1 MEAAILRSHDLLNLS
16 LYPTQ
21 CNFKEIQLISFCSS
35 FSINDT
41 LCFVFQKPHLCTIMI
56 RAICL
61 LFALLFVCTDAR
73 PESPGRSRRAPAA
86 KVRLAGIGHR
96 ENEGRVEVL
105 HNGTWGT
112 VCDDEVNIKLANVVC
127 RELGFQS
134 GITWAH
140 SAKYGEGEGE
150 WITLLKYMNCDFWI
164 YNHPHHPHLLTFML
178 FQTYVTCFLWETFSR
193 MSVLLF
199 VINQIEPRAIKL

>member
-1 MEAAILRSHDLLNLS
+1 
-16 LYPTQ
+16 
-21 CNFKEIQLISFCSS
+21 
-35 FSINDT
+35 
-41 LCFVFQKPHLCTIMI
+41 MI

-178 FQTYVTCFLWETFSR
+178 FQTYAFFGRRLAECLCCS
-193 MSVLLF
+193 LL
-199 VINQIEPRAIKL
+199 